1 MRLTMFSLGAPVNW
15 LVCSKN
21 IIKSSTLE
29 ILSDVFSGAKSRAKY
44 CTSQIWQCAVIG
56 LTAPF
61 NRRRGPP
68 KKVANYWMGSPFHGW
83 FDFWMELGPGSALE
97 EKGERNRRGRKKK
110 KGERSECSLGRD
122 DIFPIWPRFFPFFSH
137 CGVPFSIEFQ
147 EWDAYFGDLRVR

>member
-21 IIKSSTLE
+21 IIKSSTFE
-29 ILSDVFSGAKSRAKY
+29 ILSDVFSGAKSRLKY

-61 NRRRGPP
+61 NRRWGPP

-83 FDFWMELGPGSALE
+83 FDFWMEFIRGPGSALE
-97 EKGERNRRGRKKK
+97 EKGERNRHGRKKK
-110 KGERSECSLGRD
+110 RASGASVVSGGT
-122 DIFPIWPRFFPFFSH
+122 IFFLFDPVFS
-137 CGVPFSIEFQ
+137 PFSPTAELHFQ
-147 EWDAYFGDLRVR
+147 